1 MTFKRL
7 GLSAAA
13 GVLTFVAASSVA
25 QPSAGADRSAARV
38 SRPLPATMER
48 LRLDAP
54 RTRANGRAEVDH
66 NLRRNAGEQQVLV
79 RLRSPSVAE
88 SGVENPSDRIMRREQ
103 IRLEQNAFVSRV
115 QRVAP
120 RTQVTADLQGV
131 LNAVVLRADAA
142 GIRQIAADPMVARV
156 SRVIDYKLDL
166 SETVPYITARKLQRV
181 GELKGRGVKVAV
193 LDSGIDYTHVAFGGT
208 GTASAYRAAYGTSTT
223 DSRTT
228 TRDGRFPTRRVVEG
242 YDFVGEAWSGDTDTP
257 PLAPDSDPIDC
268 GAASGIVCD
277 GGHGTHVADIIGGA
291 KGVAPKVSLYAVKV
305 CSAVTTSCS
314 GVAMLQGMEYAAD
327 PNGDG
332 DHSDRVDIVN
342 MSIGSPYGQ
351 PFDDDIAAAVEG
363 ATKLGI
369 LTVASAG
376 NSGDKPYVT
385 GSPGAAPSALSVAQ
399 TEVPSAFL
407 PQYEVTAP
415 TDIAGI
421 YPAVFQ
427 SWSVP
432 LAATVTQPLQY
443 GDGSNGNLDGC
454 AAFKSSLAGRIV
466 LVDRGGCTF
475 GTKIANIGSGGGT
488 IGIIGMITPDA
499 PFASS
504 SDPTAPA
511 ATIPGYMIS
520 QADAD
525 NLRSGLPETTVQFG
539 PNLGLPL
546 VMSMASTSSR
556 GPSNYY
562 NAIKPEIGAPG
573 ASVSALAGSGTGTEP
588 FGGTSGAA
596 PMVAGSAALLL
607 EAYPRLRPH
616 EVRAR
621 LANNANR
628 NILSDVL
635 TGAQAEISRIGNGEV
650 RVFDAW
656 ADPAAAWDAQTR
668 APALSFGQVDVS
680 EKVQTLTRR
689 VLVRNYSRETITYTV
704 RSSFRFADDKALR
717 AVRISTPPT
726 VTVPPQSTIAF
737 PVTMTLAG
745 ERVLNNAM
753 NSGDLG
759 GDPAALTLN
768 EIDGYLHLNA
778 GEQSRIH
785 LAWHVLPRK
794 AAKVAGNKVLAFD
807 ANGEDT
813 VRLHNNGVGT
823 AQNDAYALLAV
834 SPNQPRGSRGEG
846 MPTPDIRAVGINT
859 FPVPAGYC
867 SASESFIW
875 AFAVNTWERQ
885 THLLPVVH
893 VVSLDTNRD
902 GTWDYEVY
910 NFDEAGDATAG
921 RQATFAYDVA
931 KKMETAYF
939 YTEHATNTG
948 NTVLLV
954 CGEQVGLSGGDM
966 LLTNVNMKVETLDFY
981 FDGPGDSVSGLTV
994 TPLGERYYGVPADIP
1009 GNAAGPMDVYDF
1021 TLFPGN
1027 TPELGVLLFTNG
1039 ARSDNTGGA
1048 TKSTEALQFLAK

>member
-1 MTFKRL
+1 
-7 GLSAAA
+7 
-13 GVLTFVAASSVA
+13 
-25 QPSAGADRSAARV
+25 
-38 SRPLPATMER
+38 MER
-48 LRLDAP
+48 LRLDEP
-54 RTRANGRAEVDH
+54 RTRANGRAEVDRA
-66 NLRRNAGEQQVLV
+66 LRKDAGEQQVLV

-120 RTQVTADLQGV
+120 RTHVTADIQGV
-131 LNAVVLRADAA
+131 LNAVVLNADAA

-193 LDSGIDYTHVAFGGT
+193 LDSGIDYTHVAFGGA
-208 GTASAYRAAYGTSTT
+208 GTASAYKAAYGTSTK
-223 DSRTT
+223 DSRTK
-228 TRDGRFPTRRVVEG
+228 TRDGRFPTKRVVEG

-268 GAASGIVCD
+268 GASSGIVCD

-415 TDIAGI
+415 TDIAGT

-427 SWSVP
+427 PWSVP
-432 LAATVTQPLQY
+432 LTAAITQPVQY
-443 GDGSNGNLDGC
+443 GDGANGNLDGC
-454 AAFKSSLAGRIV
+454 ASFKSGSLAGRIV

-475 GTKIANIGSGGGT
+475 GVKIANIGGGGGT
-488 IGIIGMITPDA
+488 IGIIGMITADA
-499 PFASS
+499 PFPGA
-504 SDPTAPA
+504 SDPAAPA

-525 NLRSGLPETTVQFG
+525 NLKSGLPATTVQFG

-628 NILSDVL
+628 NIVSDVL
-635 TGAQAEISRIGNGEV
+635 TGARAEISRIGNGEV

-656 ADPAAAWDAQTR
+656 AEPAAAWDADTR

-680 EKVQTLTRR
+680 ERYQTLTRR
-689 VLVRNYSRETITYTV
+689 VLVRNYSRESITYTV
-704 RSSFRFADDKALR
+704 SSNFRFADDKALR
-717 AVRISTPPT
+717 AVSISAPPT

-737 PVTMTLAG
+737 PVTMKLAG
-745 ERVLNNAM
+745 ERVLDNAM
-753 NSGDLG
+753 NSGSLG
-759 GDPAALTLN
+759 GDPATLTLN
-768 EIDGYLHLNA
+768 EIDGYLNLNA

-794 AAKVAGNKVLAFD
+794 AAKVVGNKVLAFD

-813 VRLHNNGVGT
+813 VRLHNDGVGT
-823 AQNDAYALLAV
+823 AQNDAYALLAA

-875 AFAVNTWERQ
+875 AFAINTWERQ

-910 NFDEAGDATAG
+910 NFDDAGDGSDG
-921 RQATFAYDVA
+921 RQTTFAYDVA
-931 KKMETAYF
+931 TKLETAFF

-1009 GNAAGPMDVYDF
+1009 GNTAGAMDVYDF
-1021 TLFPGN
+1021 TPFPGN

-1039 ARSDNTGGA
+1039 ARGDNTGGA
-1048 TKSTEALQFLAK
+1048 TKSTEALQYLAK